1 MEVYDITANAK
12 INLFLRICGK
22 LPNGYHRLYT
32 VMQEIDVADEVRV
45 SIDDNKET
53 GISVICDGFTDTDQK
68 KNLCYKAADR
78 FYANYHNKLVE
89 DGYKNKIRF
98 PYTEIALKKTIP
110 FQAGMGGGSSDAAA
124 ILLVLQEHFGNPFS
138 EEELNRIAVNIGA
151 DVPFFLY
158 GGTCLCEGVGE
169 EITQLEGA
177 ARWPVLIVKPP
188 KGVST
193 PRSFAQVDKTDIPA
207 FDTHDYEKMFTSL
220 REAGDDADKVRGILK
235 EYKHI
240 FVNDLQAPG
249 IEEVPVISDIITSL
263 DDEGSMISLMTGS
276 GSAVFGIFA
285 SEEEAKRASGV
296 MSEAHQYKDCQFIV
310 TKMV

>member
-12 INLFLRICGK
+12 VNLFLRICGK

-32 VMQEIDVADEVRV
+32 VMQEIDVADEVTVR
-45 SIDDNKET
+45 IDEMKEA
-53 GISVICDGFTDTDQK
+53 GIRVICDGFTDTDQK

-89 DGYKNKIRF
+89 EGYRDKIRF
-98 PYTEIALKKTIP
+98 PYTEITLKKNIP

-169 EITQLEGA
+169 EIVQLEGV
-177 ARWPVLIVKPP
+177 ARWPMLIIKPP

-193 PRSFAQVDKTDIPA
+193 PRSFSRVDKSDIAP
-207 FDTHDYEKMFTSL
+207 FDTHDYEQLFADL
-220 REAGDDADKVRGILK
+220 CEAGEDKDKVRHILA

-249 IEEVPVISDIITSL
+249 IEEVPIISDIIASL
-263 DDEGSMISLMTGS
+263 DGEGSMLSLMTGS
-276 GSAVFGIFA
+276 GSAVFGIFQ
-285 SEEEAKRASGV
+285 SGEEAKRASAV
-296 MSEAHQYKDCQFIV
+296 LSEAPMYKDCQFIV